1 MIWLTRTICPK
12 YAGRCLMSSIWFGKC
27 AVVKIKKGKKLNVY
41 IQYYRPFALRERLGK
56 IFAKANAICETPT
69 PIEILKNSSLT
80 NMGFYETTIPSSS
93 NVAGFLTSTGNR
105 KMTHTIENNKNS
117 LANLLVKV
125 QDQASRNADYL
136 APLKDLQKT
145 TTDTGKPQI
154 VVEQSGGVPT
164 QFFDIND
171 VSFGQIASHAEI
183 DTRTARR
190 LQARYPAEFDGLL
203 NAIWRDS
210 DDVRMIRTR
219 HAETAAPFTF
229 GGVGI
234 NQPPR
239 SQWNNAENPNGM
251 VRAFVS
257 DKFKTFDNV
266 NLLEAALP
274 QLMENPA
281 AFQVVNA
288 DVTDKRLYLRL
299 KSLVQTGTGAA
310 LNDLMANGIGL
321 QNSEV
326 GAGSVSVYQIAW
338 TLACLNGMQTQN
350 KTRSSHIT
358 SARDTDDWGLLSD
371 QAKDADNHALELKIR
386 DLVGVYSSRDAFDQ
400 VIEQMKQAA
409 ADTIDG
415 FAIDKTAVVG
425 GLGKV
430 MQLTKKETSSVLDGL
445 LDTIGQ
451 AGYEQGRP
459 LSRAT
464 LINAVTAVSHKADI
478 DDVDLWQQRG
488 GQLLNMK
495 PADWQRVAAIAA

>member
-1 MIWLTRTICPK
+1 MTHTIQNPNN
-12 YAGRCLMSSIWFGKC
+12 LMQIDGKPQNGIRG
-27 AVVKIKKGKKLNVY
+27 ASQVPHRHEK
-41 IQYYRPFALRERLGK
+41 
-56 IFAKANAICETPT
+56 
-69 PIEILKNSSLT
+69 
-80 NMGFYETTIPSSS
+80 
-93 NVAGFLTSTGNR
+93 
-105 KMTHTIENNKNS
+105 HTIENNKNS
-117 LANLLVKV
+117 LANLLIKV

-145 TTDTGKPQI
+145 TTETGKPQI
-154 VVEQSGGVPT
+154 IVEQSGGVPT

-171 VSFGQIASHAEI
+171 VSFGQIASHADIE
-183 DTRTARR
+183 TRTARR
-190 LQARYPAEFDGLL
+190 LQATYPAEFDGLL

-229 GGVGI
+229 GGVGV

-274 QLMENPA
+274 QLMDNPA

-371 QAKDADNHALELKIR
+371 QAKAADNRALELKIR

-400 VIEQMKQAA
+400 VIEQMKAAA
-409 ADTIDG
+409 ADVIDG

-464 LINAVTAVSHKADI
+464 LINAVTAVSHKADT

-495 PADWQRVAAIAA
+495 PADWQRVAALAA

>member
-1 MIWLTRTICPK
+1 
-12 YAGRCLMSSIWFGKC
+12 
-27 AVVKIKKGKKLNVY
+27 
-41 IQYYRPFALRERLGK
+41 
-56 IFAKANAICETPT
+56 
-69 PIEILKNSSLT
+69 
-80 NMGFYETTIPSSS
+80 MGFYETTKPSGAM
-93 NVAGFLTSTGNR
+93 VPAGFNFTGCK
-105 KMTHTIENNKNS
+105 KMTNTIENNKNS
-117 LANLLVKV
+117 LSNLLLKV
-125 QDQASRNADYL
+125 QDQASRAADYL
-136 APLKDLQKT
+136 APTSELQKT
-145 TTDTGKPQI
+145 TDERGRPQI
-154 VVEQSGGVPT
+154 VLEQTRGEPT
-164 QFFDIND
+164 RIFDVND
-171 VSFGQIASHAEI
+171 VAFGQIASHADI

-190 LQARYPAEFDGLL
+190 LQAEVAPEFDALL
-203 NAIWRDS
+203 NAIWQKKPA
-210 DDVRMIRTR
+210 VRMLRT
-219 HAETAAPFTF
+219 HDSVA
-229 GGVGI
+229 GDG
-234 NQPPR
+234 NL
-239 SQWNNAENPNGM
+239 
-251 VRAFVS
+251 RAFVS

-274 QLMENPA
+274 QLMDNPA

-299 KSLVQTGTGAA
+299 KSLVQTGSGAA

-371 QAKDADNHALELKIR
+371 AAKDADNRALELKIR
-386 DLVGVYSSRDAFDQ
+386 DLVGVYSSRDAFDA

-409 ADTIDG
+409 ADTIEGD
-415 FAIDKTAVVG
+415 FIDKTAVVS

-451 AGYEQGRP
+451 AGYEQGNR

-464 LINAVTAVSHKADI
+464 MINAVTAASHKADL

-495 PADWQRVAAIAA
+495 PADWQRVAAMAA

>member
-1 MIWLTRTICPK
+1 MP
-12 YAGRCLMSSIWFGKC
+12 
-27 AVVKIKKGKKLNVY
+27 
-41 IQYYRPFALRERLGK
+41 
-56 IFAKANAICETPT
+56 
-69 PIEILKNSSLT
+69 
-80 NMGFYETTIPSSS
+80 
-93 NVAGFLTSTGNR
+93 AGFLQQRENKTMQN
-105 KMTHTIENNKNS
+105 TIENNKNS
-117 LANLLVKV
+117 LSALLQKV
-125 QDQASRNADYL
+125 QDQAARNADYL

-145 TTDTGKPQI
+145 TTETGQPQI
-154 VVEQSGGVPT
+154 VIEQRGGEPT
-164 QFFDIND
+164 QVFNIND
-171 VSFGQIASHAEI
+171 VAFGQMASHADI

-190 LQARYPAEFDGLL
+190 LQARYPAEFDGLF

-210 DDVRMIRTR
+210 DDTRMIRTR
-219 HAETAAPFTF
+219 VAPSDDTGFEEN
-229 GGVGI
+229 GGNTGGI
-234 NQPPR
+234 
-239 SQWNNAENPNGM
+239 

-274 QLMENPA
+274 QLMDNPA

-288 DVTDKRLYLRL
+288 DVTDKRLYLRF

-358 SARDTDDWGLLSD
+358 SARDTDAWGLLSD
-371 QAKDADNHALELKIR
+371 QAKDADNRALELKIR
-386 DLVGVYSSRDAFDQ
+386 DLVGAYSSRDAFDQ

-409 ADTIDG
+409 ADVIDG
-415 FAIDKTAVVG
+415 VAVEKTAVVES
-425 GLGKV
+425 LGRV

-451 AGYEQGRP
+451 AGYETGNP

-464 LINAVTAVSHKADI
+464 LVNAVTAVSHKADT

-495 PADWQRVAAIAA
+495 AADWQRVAAVAA

>member
-1 MIWLTRTICPK
+1 MQIDGQPQNGI
-12 YAGRCLMSSIWFGKC
+12 LMGASQ
-27 AVVKIKKGKKLNVY
+27 VPH
-41 IQYYRPFALRERLGK
+41 RPEK
-56 IFAKANAICETPT
+56 
-69 PIEILKNSSLT
+69 
-80 NMGFYETTIPSSS
+80 
-93 NVAGFLTSTGNR
+93 
-105 KMTHTIENNKNS
+105 HTIENNKNS
-117 LANLLVKV
+117 LQNLLLKV
-125 QDQASRNADYL
+125 QDQHARAADYL
-136 APLKDLQKT
+136 APTHDLQKIT
-145 TTDTGKPQI
+145 AENGRPQ
-154 VVEQSGGVPT
+154 VVIEQRGGEPT
-164 QFFDIND
+164 KIFDIND
-171 VSFGQIASHAEI
+171 VAFGQIASHADI

-190 LQARYPAEFDGLL
+190 LQAEYSPEFDALI
-203 NAIWRDS
+203 NAIWQKKPA
-210 DDVRMIRTR
+210 VRMLRT
-219 HAETAAPFTF
+219 HNSA
-229 GGVGI
+229 
-234 NQPPR
+234 
-239 SQWNNAENPNGM
+239 NPDVVTNGYL
-251 VRAFVS
+251 RAFVS

-274 QLMENPA
+274 QLMDNPA
-281 AFQVVNA
+281 TFQVVNA
-288 DVTDKRLYLRL
+288 DITDKRLYLRL
-299 KSLVQTGTGAA
+299 KSLVQTSTGAA

-386 DLVGVYSSRDAFDQ
+386 DLVGVYSSRDAFDA

-415 FAIDKTAVVG
+415 FAVDKTAVVG

-451 AGYEQGRP
+451 AGYEQGKP

-464 LINAVTAVSHKADI
+464 LINAVTAVSHKADT

-495 PADWQRVAAIAA
+495 PADWQRVAAVAA

>member
-1 MIWLTRTICPK
+1 MRD
-12 YAGRCLMSSIWFGKC
+12 
-27 AVVKIKKGKKLNVY
+27 
-41 IQYYRPFALRERLGK
+41 
-56 IFAKANAICETPT
+56 
-69 PIEILKNSSLT
+69 
-80 NMGFYETTIPSSS
+80 YETTITSDR

-105 KMTHTIENNKNS
+105 KMTHSIENNKNS

-171 VSFGQIASHAEI
+171 VSFGQIASHADIE
-183 DTRTARR
+183 TRTARR

-219 HAETAAPFTF
+219 HAETASP
-229 GGVGI
+229 
-234 NQPPR
+234 
-239 SQWNNAENPNGM
+239 QWNDAANPNGM

-274 QLMENPA
+274 QLMDNPA

-358 SARDTDDWGLLSD
+358 SARDSDDWGLLSD

-451 AGYEQGRP
+451 AGYEQGKP

-464 LINAVTAVSHKADI
+464 LINAVTAVSHKADT

>member
-1 MIWLTRTICPK
+1 M
-12 YAGRCLMSSIWFGKC
+12 
-27 AVVKIKKGKKLNVY
+27 
-41 IQYYRPFALRERLGK
+41 
-56 IFAKANAICETPT
+56 
-69 PIEILKNSSLT
+69 T
-80 NMGFYETTIPSSS
+80 N
-93 NVAGFLTSTGNR
+93 
-105 KMTHTIENNKNS
+105 TIENNKNS
-117 LANLLVKV
+117 LSNLLLKV
-125 QDQASRNADYL
+125 QDQASRAADYL
-136 APLKDLQKT
+136 APTSELQKT
-145 TTDTGKPQI
+145 TDERGRPQI
-154 VVEQSGGVPT
+154 VLEQTRGEPT
-164 QFFDIND
+164 RIFDVND
-171 VSFGQIASHAEI
+171 VAFGQIASHADI

-190 LQARYPAEFDGLL
+190 LQAEVAPEFDALL
-203 NAIWRDS
+203 NAIWQKKPA
-210 DDVRMIRTR
+210 VRMLRT
-219 HAETAAPFTF
+219 HDSA
-229 GGVGI
+229 
-234 NQPPR
+234 
-239 SQWNNAENPNGM
+239 NPDVVTNGYL
-251 VRAFVS
+251 RAFVS

-274 QLMENPA
+274 QLMDNPA

-371 QAKDADNHALELKIR
+371 AAKDADNRALELKIR
-386 DLVGVYSSRDAFDQ
+386 DLVGVYSSRDAFDT

-409 ADTIDG
+409 ADTIEGD
-415 FAIDKTAVVG
+415 FIDKTAVVS

-451 AGYEQGRP
+451 AGYEQGNR

-464 LINAVTAVSHKADI
+464 MINAVTAASHKADL

-495 PADWQRVAAIAA
+495 PADWQRVAAMAA

>member
-1 MIWLTRTICPK
+1 MP
-12 YAGRCLMSSIWFGKC
+12 
-27 AVVKIKKGKKLNVY
+27 
-41 IQYYRPFALRERLGK
+41 
-56 IFAKANAICETPT
+56 
-69 PIEILKNSSLT
+69 
-80 NMGFYETTIPSSS
+80 
-93 NVAGFLTSTGNR
+93 AGFLTFTGY
-105 KMTHTIENNKNS
+105 KTMTNTIENNKNS

-145 TTDTGKPQI
+145 TTETGKPQI

-164 QFFDIND
+164 QFFDINE
-171 VSFGQIASHAEI
+171 VSFGQIASHADIE
-183 DTRTARR
+183 TRTARR

-210 DDVRMIRTR
+210 SDTRMLRTR
-219 HAETAAPFTF
+219 VRVAPSDDTGFEEN
-229 GGVGI
+229 GGNTG
-234 NQPPR
+234 
-239 SQWNNAENPNGM
+239 GM

-274 QLMENPA
+274 QLMDNPA

-464 LINAVTAVSHKADI
+464 LINAVTAVSHKAET

>member
-1 MIWLTRTICPK
+1 
-12 YAGRCLMSSIWFGKC
+12 
-27 AVVKIKKGKKLNVY
+27 
-41 IQYYRPFALRERLGK
+41 
-56 IFAKANAICETPT
+56 
-69 PIEILKNSSLT
+69 
-80 NMGFYETTIPSSS
+80 MGFYETTITGGAILP
-93 NVAGFLTSTGNR
+93 AGFLQQRENETMKYN
-105 KMTHTIENNKNS
+105 IENEKNS
-117 LANLLVKV
+117 LQNLLLKV

-145 TTDTGKPQI
+145 TTETGKPQI

-171 VSFGQIASHAEI
+171 VSFGQIASHADIE
-183 DTRTARR
+183 TRTARR

-210 DDVRMIRTR
+210 DDTRMIRTR

-234 NQPPR
+234 DQPPR

-266 NLLEAALP
+266 NLMEAALP
-274 QLMENPA
+274 QLMDSPL
-281 AFQVVNA
+281 QVVNA
-288 DVTDKRLYLRL
+288 DITDKRLYLRL

-386 DLVGVYSSRDAFDQ
+386 DLVGVYSSRDAFDA

-415 FAIDKTAVVG
+415 FAVDKTAVVG

-464 LINAVTAVSHKADI
+464 LINAVTAVSHKADT

>member
-1 MIWLTRTICPK
+1 ML
-12 YAGRCLMSSIWFGKC
+12 SIWFGKC
-27 AVVKIKKGKKLNVY
+27 AVVMIKKGKKLNVY
-41 IQYYRPFALRERLGK
+41 IQYYWPIALRQRLGK
-56 IFAKANAICETPT
+56 AHPKANAICETPT
-69 PIEILKNSSLT
+69 PIEIYKNLSLHY
-80 NMGFYETTIPSSS
+80 MRDYETTIPSSS
-93 NVAGFLTSTGNR
+93 NVAGFLTFTGC
-105 KMTHTIENNKNS
+105 KTMTNTIENNKNS

-164 QFFDIND
+164 QFFDINE
-171 VSFGQIASHAEI
+171 VSFGQIASHADIE
-183 DTRTARR
+183 TRTARR
-190 LQARYPAEFDGLL
+190 LQAKYPAEFDGLL

-210 DDVRMIRTR
+210 SDTRMIRTR

-229 GGVGI
+229 GGVGV

-239 SQWNNAENPNGM
+239 SQWNDAANPNGM

-274 QLMENPA
+274 QLMDNPA

-386 DLVGVYSSRDAFDQ
+386 DLVGVYSSRDAFDA

-425 GLGKV
+425 GLGRV

-464 LINAVTAVSHKADI
+464 LINAVTAVSHKADT

>member
-1 MIWLTRTICPK
+1 
-12 YAGRCLMSSIWFGKC
+12 
-27 AVVKIKKGKKLNVY
+27 
-41 IQYYRPFALRERLGK
+41 
-56 IFAKANAICETPT
+56 
-69 PIEILKNSSLT
+69 
-80 NMGFYETTIPSSS
+80 
-93 NVAGFLTSTGNR
+93 
-105 KMTHTIENNKNS
+105 
-117 LANLLVKV
+117 
-125 QDQASRNADYL
+125 
-136 APLKDLQKT
+136 
-145 TTDTGKPQI
+145 
-154 VVEQSGGVPT
+154 
-164 QFFDIND
+164 
-171 VSFGQIASHAEI
+171 
-183 DTRTARR
+183 
-190 LQARYPAEFDGLL
+190 
-203 NAIWRDS
+203 
-210 DDVRMIRTR
+210 
-219 HAETAAPFTF
+219 
-229 GGVGI
+229 
-234 NQPPR
+234 
-239 SQWNNAENPNGM
+239 
-251 VRAFVS
+251 
-257 DKFKTFDNV
+257 
-266 NLLEAALP
+266 
-274 QLMENPA
+274 
-281 AFQVVNA
+281 
-288 DVTDKRLYLRL
+288 
-299 KSLVQTGTGAA
+299 
-310 LNDLMANGIGL
+310 MANGIGL

-415 FAIDKTAVVG
+415 FAVDKTAVVG

-464 LINAVTAVSHKADI
+464 LINAVTAVSHKADT